1 MSGFLRALRFLTIIP
16 AGRPAETSPAE
27 FAGSLY
33 YFGLAGAV
41 LGGILALVG
50 LGTDALALGGAG
62 NVLVISLL
70 IILTG
75 GLHLD
80 GLADTADGIFSG
92 RPREQKLE
100 IMRDSRIGV
109 MGVLALWMA
118 LTLKVALLGQFAAL
132 DKARML
138 LFMPAA
144 GRAVMVLAAVTFPYA
159 RKEGGKGSFV
169 QGAGKGPILVNGVFI
184 TVIAFLLFG
193 LPGLMLLLILLGTAK
208 ILSDRI
214 ALILGGLTGDTYGA
228 LCEVT
233 EVLVLLLGAVLK
245 TFL

>member
-1 MSGFLRALRFLTIIP
+1 M
-16 AGRPAETSPAE
+16 
-27 FAGSLY
+27 AGSLY

-132 DKARML
+132 DKARH
-138 LFMPAA
+138 
-144 GRAVMVLAAVTFPYA
+144 AAVYA
-159 RKEGGKGSFV
+159 RCWTRCYGAGSRNLSLRQKRGGKGEFCTGCRQRADFGQWCFHYSYSIPPVWSSWSDAFANIV
-169 QGAGKGPILVNGVFI
+169 GNSENFI
-184 TVIAFLLFG
+184 
-193 LPGLMLLLILLGTAK
+193 
-208 ILSDRI
+208 
-214 ALILGGLTGDTYGA
+214 
-228 LCEVT
+228 
-233 EVLVLLLGAVLK
+233 
-245 TFL
+245 